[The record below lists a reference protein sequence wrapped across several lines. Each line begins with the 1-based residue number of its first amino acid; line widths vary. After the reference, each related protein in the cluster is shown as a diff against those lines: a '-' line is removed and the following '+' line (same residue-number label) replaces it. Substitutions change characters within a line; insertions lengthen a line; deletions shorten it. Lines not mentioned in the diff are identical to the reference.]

1 MVRVRISISLRQE
14 MSHMQDVCATG
25 WPTVWDSMVGGGGPE
40 QAGLYSALA
49 QLGMD
54 ELGVTGGLLGALL
67 DCATE
72 GFDAVVTL
80 PRRKLCTL
88 ALCKV
93 SVHLHLRSA

>member
-1 MVRVRISISLRQE
+1 M
-14 MSHMQDVCATG
+14 
-25 WPTVWDSMVGGGGPE
+25 WDSMVGGGGPE

-49 QLGMD
+49 QLGME
-54 ELGVTGGLLGALL
+54 ELGTAGGLLGALL

-80 PRRKLCTL
+80 PRRKLCAL

-93 SVHLHLRSA
+93 HESLSRSLALSACQFVCTFCRGQSLIMWSIHA

>member
-1 MVRVRISISLRQE
+1 MSASTSSLGQGISHKRDVRAI
-14 MSHMQDVCATG
+14 G
-25 WPTVWDSMVGGGGPE
+25 WPTAWDSMVGGGGPE

-49 QLGMD
+49 QIEME

-72 GFDAVVTL
+72 GLDAVVTL
-80 PRRKLCTL
+80 PRRKLCAL

-93 SVHLHLRSA
+93 RVHLHMQST